1 MAYTAMHLKQTTPS
15 DETALSQPP
24 ENPAST
30 GATTNQPKSTRLVSL
45 DIARIISIAA
55 VVSMHI
61 NEATLT
67 GAARSLAVSF
77 GSIGVPVFVMLTGY
91 LMLHRDYAKAPS
103 IKRFLAGNLLP
114 LFVALEFWNIAW
126 ACVGWLT
133 GSPIPLSQTLRVAL
147 FLGEIQGGFWFLPMI
162 FGLYLGLPIMAWAI
176 SILRQPHMKTYAYIL
191 GIACLL
197 FGLLIPTA
205 TELAAIQGIDTAVAP
220 TLEFGLFG
228 MTADLG
234 GTCWPVY
241 LFCGYLIRLH
251 RPHGTVCALVSTL
264 ILVASL
270 ALLTCMRE
278 AAYAAEVYF
287 TPANYANLL
296 VAIAAISLI
305 CALHALEDKLES
317 LPRILKSLLA
327 RMSAATFGVYMIHF
341 TVLGQVLAKMPFPIN
356 EGCIS
361 YFKLGAIVLLFS
373 YVISIALTF
382 IPGVSRYIMLAK
394 VRPHAR

>member
-1 MAYTAMHLKQTTPS
+1 MAMHLKQAAQS
-15 DETALSQPP
+15 DESTSVPP
-24 ENPAST
+24 TENPTTTDAST
-30 GATTNQPKSTRLVSL
+30 IKPLSSRLVSL
-45 DIARIISIAA
+45 DIARIFSIAA

-91 LMLHRDYAKAPS
+91 LMLHRDYVKAQT

-114 LFVALEFWNIAW
+114 LFIALEFWNIAW
-126 ACVGWLT
+126 AAVGWLT
-133 GSPIPLSQTLRVAL
+133 ASPIPLSQTLRVAL

-162 FGLYLGLPIMAWAI
+162 FGLYLGLPILSWVI
-176 SILRQPHMKTYAYIL
+176 SILRHPHMKVYAYVL
-191 GIACLL
+191 GIACLF

-205 TELAAIQGIDTAVAP
+205 TELAAIQGIDSTVAP
-220 TLEFGLFG
+220 TLELGIFG
-228 MTADLG
+228 MTADLD
-234 GTCWPVY
+234 GTCWPLY

-251 RPHGTVCALVSTL
+251 RPRGTACALVSTC
-264 ILVASL
+264 ILAVSF

-278 AAYAAEVYF
+278 AAYAREVYF

-305 CALHALEDKLES
+305 CALHALEDLLES

-356 EGCIS
+356 EGGIS
-361 YFKLGAIVLLFS
+361 YFKLGALVLLIS
-373 YVISIALTF
+373 YVISIALTY
-382 IPGVSRYIMLAK
+382 IPGVSSYIMLAK
-394 VRPHAR
+394 VRPSTS